1 MANEVQDFV
10 TILSNEV
17 AMRRKAIKRT
27 RRPGLWIALII
38 ALVVM
43 AFIGWMAAQ
52 ANTVRLMRATVY
64 LEQLPEAFEGT
75 TLLYASDIDLGG
87 STTTAKAAALF
98 HRFQALNPDILLL
111 GGDYTTHTLPQILNG
126 ITSLTEDDLR
136 RRSDFFNCISG
147 FFAPLGKFALAAPD
161 DGDNLFTVLD
171 DAGFAMLN
179 DSRHCITRGD
189 DKLWLVGI
197 TENSEGVRKGGK
209 LFHNGECVIALAD
222 SPASFPMLNTA
233 EAADGGRWVDLCLAG
248 HTHGGQV
255 RLLGRSMLKLNGL
268 ESQYI
273 YGWTHETGIPMLT
286 TSGVGCEGV
295 NLRLDT
301 QAEVW
306 LITLTGHKE

>member
-1 MANEVQDFV
+1 MK
-10 TILSNEV
+10 
-17 AMRRKAIKRT
+17 RKAKKKTI
-27 RRPGLWIALII
+27 RPGVWIALII
-38 ALVVM
+38 ALAVIG
-43 AFIGWMAAQ
+43 FIGWMAAQ
-52 ANTVRLMRATVY
+52 ANTIHLMRATVY
-64 LEQLPEAFEGT
+64 LEQLPESFEGT

-87 STTTAKAAALF
+87 ITTAAKAAALF
-98 HRFQALNPDILLL
+98 HRLQALNPDILLL

-126 ITSLTEDDLR
+126 TTSLTEGDR
-136 RRSDFFNCISG
+136 QQRSDFFHYINDFSV
-147 FFAPLGKFALAAPD
+147 PLGKFALTAPD
-161 DGDNLFTVLD
+161 DGDDLFNVLD
-171 DAGFAMLN
+171 GAGFAMLN
-179 DSRHCITRGD
+179 DSRHCIACGN

-209 LFHNGECVIALAD
+209 LFRNGECVIALAD
-222 SPASFPMLNTA
+222 SPASFPMLNTT

-255 RLLGRSMLKLNGL
+255 RILGRSMLKLNAL
-268 ESQYI
+268 ENQYI

-306 LITLTGHKE
+306 LITLTGHKD

>member
-1 MANEVQDFV
+1 MA
-10 TILSNEV
+10 
-17 AMRRKAIKRT
+17 RKYKT
-27 RRPGLWIALII
+27 NKRPGKGYRIALGLLAGLLLAVGAAIGLS
-38 ALVVM
+38 ALR
-43 AFIGWMAAQ
+43 
-52 ANTVRLMRATVY
+52 ANTVHVRYATVAIND
-64 LEQLPEAFEGT
+64 LPHAFEGT

-87 STTTAKAAALF
+87 ITTAAKAAALF
-98 HRFQALNPDILLL
+98 HRLQALNPDILLL

-126 ITSLTEDDLR
+126 TTSLTEGDR
-136 RRSDFFNCISG
+136 QQRSDFFHYISD
-147 FFAPLGKFALAAPD
+147 FSAPLGKFALTAPD
-161 DGDNLFTVLD
+161 DGDDLFNVLD
-171 DAGFAMLN
+171 GAGFAMLN
-179 DSRHCITRGD
+179 DSRHCIARGD

-209 LFHNGECVIALAD
+209 LFRNGECVIALAD

-255 RLLGRSMLKLNGL
+255 RILGRSMLSLNTV
-268 ESQYI
+268 ENQYI

-295 NLRLDT
+295 NLRLGT

-306 LITLTGHKE
+306 LITLTGHKD